1 MRPLKTA
8 PGELAPDDKRITRKE
23 ARDLLTALDKPE
35 FSGLMDD
42 YLKEISDPK
51 NIKETN
57 QFLKESEEKK
67 DLPANVR
74 LAKPTPGFCIRSE
87 KYSIKHPSQRK
98 KVFINIV
105 SLEEVQ
111 PPENDKSNMW
121 KLPYLLNKGRHDQ
134 DKKGKYCTT
143 FDVVFN
149 PKAIELANDNLSFK
163 KFVCDTA
170 IDGINNQILKK
181 EEEKISSDFVVKKFN
196 YKGLEVSYVN
206 VHTLNKGEMDDR
218 KEPSE
223 FHKTEMMKEVEKLKE
238 ESDKKKEEEK
248 KEEDVDVYDQPDI
261 DNKDNVNDVIK
272 TKKMIDKDSKEPVYK
287 IKYSDNFEI
296 NNFFYNPQGYEE
308 APKHDY
314 KKIVIEINTP
324 LMNGA
329 AEAEL
334 EIDIKK
340 LKFKYKDIYLLNL
353 DLPIEIN
360 KDSTTAKFDKS
371 KKLLILTAD
380 IVHKKQAMPEKKI
393 DERME
398 IINEEEEK
406 RKEEE
411 KKKKEEEERIKK
423 EMEEKQKKE
432 EEAKKKLEEEMRIK
446 KEKEKKE
453 KEKKEKERL
462 EKEKKE
468 KEKMEKMKKEE
479 EEKNKEDVV
488 FIRGQK
494 NNNEENSIVKNNEN
508 KLKEIKY
515 KADEEIKEEK
525 KKFVEEI
532 IPKKEEEEDEE
543 IEIREDEINTTVP
556 MKKQIEILRRKKEQ
570 SQKNMVDDKNK
581 KKKENKKEEKE
592 IKKEKEKDEN
602 KKHDE
607 DDIVQKPNENKSQNA
622 TQSNNSNEDTRTPTC
637 FLSFAN
643 DWIYDID

>member
-1 MRPLKTA
+1 MRALKTA
-8 PGELAPDDKRITRKE
+8 PGQLAPDDKRITRKE

-42 YLKEISDPK
+42 YLKEISNP
-51 NIKETN
+51 NNVKETN

-74 LAKPTPGFCIRSE
+74 LAKPNPGFCIRSE
-87 KYSIKHPSQRK
+87 KYSIKHPAQRK

-105 SLEEVQ
+105 SLDEVQ
-111 PPENDKSNMW
+111 PPENNESNMW

-149 PKAIELANDNLSFK
+149 PKAIELANGNLSFK

-170 IDGINNQILKK
+170 IDGLNKQILSK
-181 EEEKISSDFVVKKFN
+181 EEEKISSDFVIKKFN

-206 VHTLNKGEMDDR
+206 VHTLNKGEMDER

-223 FHKTEMMKEVEKLKE
+223 FHKTEIMKEVEKIKE
-238 ESDKKKEEEK
+238 ENEKKKEEEK
-248 KEEDVDVYDQPDI
+248 KGEEEVEVYDQPDI

-272 TKKMIDKDSKEPVYK
+272 TKKIIDKDSKEPVYK

-308 APKHDY
+308 VPKHDY
-314 KKIVIEINTP
+314 KKIIIEINTP
-324 LMNGA
+324 LMIGVS
-329 AEAEL
+329 EAEL
-334 EIDIKK
+334 EIDTKK
-340 LKFKYKDIYLLNL
+340 LKFKYKDIYVLNL

-371 KKLLILTAD
+371 KKLLILSAD
-380 IVHKKQAMPEKKI
+380 IIHKKQPVPEKKV

-423 EMEEKQKKE
+423 EMEEKQLKE
-432 EEAKKKLEEEMRIK
+432 EEAKKKLEEE
-446 KEKEKKE
+446 EKKKKLE

-462 EKEKKE
+462 EKERME
-468 KEKMEKMKKEE
+468 KEKIEKEKAQKREE
-479 EEKNKEDVV
+479 KEKNKEDIV
-488 FIRGQK
+488 FIKGQK
-494 NNNEENSIVKNNEN
+494 VNSEENSILNKNEN
-508 KLKEIKY
+508 RLKEIKY
-515 KADEEIKEEK
+515 KEELEIENKDNK
-525 KKFVEEI
+525 KLVEEI
-532 IPKKEEEEDEE
+532 IPQKEEVE
-543 IEIREDEINTTVP
+543 EIREDEINTTIP
-556 MKKQIEILRRKKEQ
+556 MRKQIELLRKKKEQ
-570 SQKNMVDDKNK
+570 IRKNVDDNIK
-581 KKKENKKEEKE
+581 KKSENKKDEKE
-592 IKKEKEKDEN
+592 IKIDEN

-607 DDIVQKPNENKSQNA
+607 DDIEQKTNENKNQEKNQG
-622 TQSNNSNEDTRTPTC
+622 TNSNEDTRTPIC
-637 FLSFAN
+637 FLSFVN
-643 DWIYDID
+643 EWIYDID